1 VRSGRRRNGSTA
13 RGWKQYVGRYIGANS
28 EAVRVFMVAA
38 SGNYHGWALAAAA
51 EEEPSLEEGAAE
63 TDSDRRLAPG
73 EPA

>member
-1 VRSGRRRNGSTA
+1 
-13 RGWKQYVGRYIGANS
+13 
-28 EAVRVFMVAA
+28 MVAA